1 MNHLQQ
7 RSVSSLW
14 SLLAPLQVQVQA
26 LVPALAP

>member
-14 SLLAPLQVQVQA
+14 LLQAPVQVQA